1 VTAAIFAKQALFF
14 TWMLVS
20 LNIIM
25 LGIAGIVIS
34 KYFFKDVPVP
44 FIMELPLYHNPDFK
58 TIGVVVWVRTW
69 AFIKK
74 AGSVIF
80 VFSIILWIMSN
91 VPGGNIEQSMLAR
104 IGHIFEP
111 VGAPIG
117 LDWKLM
123 VALFSSI
130 IAKENSVATLGVLF
144 NAGDQGLMA
153 ALSQAVNQ
161 PSALS
166 FLIILMLF
174 IPCAPTMTVMKQEM
188 GGIKWLSVSFLF
200 MLVLSYGS
208 AAIVYR
214 LAILLGL

>member
-1 VTAAIFAKQALFF
+1 MYRCPLSWNCLF
-14 TWMLVS
+14 TINRILET
-20 LNIIM
+20 I
-25 LGIAGIVIS
+25 GIV
-34 KYFFKDVPVP
+34 
-44 FIMELPLYHNPDFK
+44 
-58 TIGVVVWVRTW
+58 VWARTF

-104 IGHIFEP
+104 IGRILEP
-111 VGAPIG
+111 VGTPIG

-153 ALSQAVNQ
+153 ALSQAVNH

-188 GGIKWLSVSFLF
+188 GGIKWPLVSFLF

-208 AAIVYR
+208 AAVVYR
-214 LAILLGL
+214 LAIVLGL

>member
-1 VTAAIFAKQALFF
+1 
-14 TWMLVS
+14 
-20 LNIIM
+20 
-25 LGIAGIVIS
+25 
-34 KYFFKDVPVP
+34 
-44 FIMELPLYHNPDFK
+44 
-58 TIGVVVWVRTW
+58 
-69 AFIKK
+69 
-74 AGSVIF
+74 
-80 VFSIILWIMSN
+80 MSN

-104 IGHIFEP
+104 IGRILEP

-153 ALSQAVNQ
+153 ALSQAVNAS
-161 PSALS
+161 SALS

-188 GGIKWLSVSFLF
+188 GGIKWPLVSFLF
-200 MLVLSYGS
+200 LIALSYGT
-208 AAIVYR
+208 AAVVYR
-214 LAILLGL
+214 LAIVLGL